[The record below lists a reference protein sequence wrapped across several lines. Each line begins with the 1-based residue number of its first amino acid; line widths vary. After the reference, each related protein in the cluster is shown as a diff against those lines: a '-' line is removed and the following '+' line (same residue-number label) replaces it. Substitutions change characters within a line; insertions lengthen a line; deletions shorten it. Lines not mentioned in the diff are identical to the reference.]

1 MMFLLVHKTAFA
13 SASVFQSGITRKPIN
28 LFSFFK
34 NYALAFASMSSF
46 HSQTCSSST
55 TGTYTDTIWKSRI
68 EKKKRRQ
75 QSFWTNMNL
84 IYLGSDVQQEQR
96 SLTLLFGR
104 LFRKEHNDK
113 SIKECCLRK
122 QLKQKESSKL
132 YSAVLERKKS
142 QSSLK
147 THIH

>member
-55 TGTYTDTIWKSRI
+55 TGTYTDTIWKSKI
-68 EKKKRRQ
+68 
-75 QSFWTNMNL
+75 
-84 IYLGSDVQQEQR
+84 
-96 SLTLLFGR
+96 GR
-104 LFRKEHNDK
+104 AH
-113 SIKECCLRK
+113 
-122 QLKQKESSKL
+122 
-132 YSAVLERKKS
+132 V
-142 QSSLK
+142 
-147 THIH
+147 